1 MEFTC
6 SYVDCGAVGRF
17 TRTCDKCSNKMCLS
31 HYGKSCVSCF
41 ESEISHE
48 FPDDDAVEHV
58 IVDESAPPTLPN
70 FLILEND
77 RETIEEPEDEEPPA
91 PVKRSLNGMPT
102 MGYSDEQMGSLMN
115 LITEHRVYVKS
126 SKRFTQLPVKAKWE
140 EVAKQFFGMWTKLKP
155 LKGPGLRKSYSSFA
169 SAFVSYVHD
178 DHNNLSAISFEPSQW
193 QQTLLNLEEQNGSLK
208 RLSAEAKA
216 KKQSRENEILGKQS
230 RSRSDSVA
238 DGGSNSDSPHESFDA
253 SKSSSKRHSG
263 TRGAVNDI
271 HDMSFFMEN
280 YKNNQER
287 YTDIRQEELRTL
299 TKIREEENR
308 LKLMEIE
315 SKAKNNSE
323 ELSIKRMEAE
333 ARLLEARNKEKEL
346 KQKEAYDLQMFEM
359 MRSNMNK

>member
-17 TRTCDKCSNKMCLS
+17 TRTCDNKCSNKMCLS

-41 ESEISHE
+41 ESEISRE
-48 FPDDDAVEHV
+48 FPDDDAVEQV
-58 IVDESAPPTLPN
+58 IVDESAPPSW
-70 FLILEND
+70 
-77 RETIEEPEDEEPPA
+77 ETIEEPEDKEPPA

-140 EVAKQFFGMWTKLKP
+140 EVAKQFFGMRTKLKP

-216 KKQSRENEILGKQS
+216 KKQAMSDAMNARENEILGKKS

-238 DGGSNSDSPHESFDA
+238 DFIWYLW
-253 SKSSSKRHSG
+253 
-263 TRGAVNDI
+263 I
-271 HDMSFFMEN
+271 H
-280 YKNNQER
+280 
-287 YTDIRQEELRTL
+287 
-299 TKIREEENR
+299 
-308 LKLMEIE
+308 
-315 SKAKNNSE
+315 
-323 ELSIKRMEAE
+323 
-333 ARLLEARNKEKEL
+333 
-346 KQKEAYDLQMFEM
+346 
-359 MRSNMNK
+359 